1 MPENPLFEKY
11 GQTFDAGK
19 AIFQEGDQGDHMYII
34 QTGSVRISKNVGGRE
49 HELAILEKGDFFG
62 EMAIVSR
69 IARTATATAVN
80 TTQLLAF
87 DRQGF
92 VGMIEKNAKIALNI
106 IDKLCRRL
114 QNANSQIQMMFKRNQ
129 RSLIALNLYTRFG
142 DRKPDEQYLPVDR
155 TIEQISLNL
164 ETPPKVVQEHVNE
177 LASSGIL
184 AVKGNGIW
192 LVDKNKLNLIANV
205 GGN

>member
-19 AIFQEGDQGDHMYII
+19 VIFQEGDQGDHMYII
-34 QTGSVRISKNVGGRE
+34 QSGQVRISKNVGGRG

-92 VGMIEKNAKIALNI
+92 VGMIEKNAKIALNV

-114 QNANSQIQMMFKRNQ
+114 QNANSQIQLMFQHNQ
-129 RSLIALNLYTRFG
+129 RSLIALNLYSRFSE
-142 DRKPDEQYLPVDR
+142 RKPEEQYLPLDR
-155 TIEQISLNL
+155 TVEQVSLNL
-164 ETPPKVVQEHVNE
+164 ETPPKLVQDHLGE
-177 LASSGIL
+177 LAASQVVSI
-184 AVKGNGIW
+184 KGNAIW
-192 LVDKNKLNLIANV
+192 LLDRNRLNQLANL
-205 GGN
+205 GGR